1 MENIVQTQQ
10 LLTSTQMLL
19 LEIKS
24 ARSVCDNADRIFVYD
39 MIIERIEKRFI
50 QIEKELIRYAHERA
64 SVEAGYEYSA
74 EDWSKKFVKENFKS
88 NI

>member
-1 MENIVQTQQ
+1 METIVKTQQ

-19 LEIKS
+19 LEVKS
-24 ARSVCDNADRIFVYD
+24 ARSVCDNADRLFVYD
-39 MIIERIEKRFI
+39 MIIERIETRFI
-50 QIEKELIRYAHERA
+50 EIEKELIRYAHERA

-74 EDWSKKFVKENFKS
+74 EDWSKEFIKENFKS